1 MKNKCFTENDIKTIK
16 SLISYK
22 NNMKFLGRKILFP
35 QIKEENIFVSD
46 EYQTMRNVFKLVKDD
61 YDFLSITYKND
72 LLRRISKSM
81 FNAGMITADEC
92 QTNYGMYNSYSPWGW
107 IR

>member
-1 MKNKCFTENDIKTIK
+1 MKYKNITENDIKNIK

-22 NNMKFLGRKILFP
+22 NDMKFLGMKLFP
-35 QIKEENIFVSD
+35 QIKEKNIFVTD
-46 EYQTMRNVFKLVKDD
+46 EYQTMRNVFKLIEDD
-61 YDFLSITYKND
+61 YDYLTTTYKND

-92 QTNYGMYNSYSPWGW
+92 QTHYRMYNSHSPWGW

>member
-1 MKNKCFTENDIKTIK
+1 MEIYKNITENDIKTIK
-16 SLISYK
+16 NLISYK
-22 NNMKFLGRKILFP
+22 NNMKFLGKKIFFP
-35 QIKEENIFVSD
+35 QIKEENIFVTD
-46 EYQTMRNVFKLVKDD
+46 EYQTMINVFKLVRDD

-81 FNAGMITADEC
+81 FNVGMITADEC
-92 QTNYGMYNSYSPWGW
+92 QTNYRMYNSHLGW

>member
-1 MKNKCFTENDIKTIK
+1 
-16 SLISYK
+16 
-22 NNMKFLGRKILFP
+22 MKFLGRKILFH
-35 QIKEENIFVSD
+35 QIKEENIFVTD
-46 EYQTMRNVFKLVKDD
+46 EHQTMRNVFKLVSDD
-61 YDFLSITYKND
+61 YDYLTTTYKND

-92 QTNYGMYNSYSPWGW
+92 QTHYRMYNSHDPWGW